1 MKSNVVVLTNFR
13 TASTTFTL
21 IKSEE
26 YNLPYKGELFS
37 HETPHAIGNVPI
49 NFQLVRDGVDPKYW
63 DLICSRANRFDALVS
78 GAPACYKI
86 MPTHFKGDTAQLE
99 MVLRQADKVYYLYRK
114 DFMAQIKSWMEV
126 RLSGSF
132 DKTGF
137 ATNIAIDQKDG
148 LGDPFTRRMH
158 QFHRGTFKKTDEPYR
173 NTVDP
178 NHRDFTYSKTDT
190 ETRHLVKQLVT
201 NYEIMSDMYKRVPG
215 VLVCYE
221 DYFSGDSYK
230 PYNREIT
237 WTSEP
242 QVDQYVPNWDIES
255 YFK

>member
-1 MKSNVVVLTNFR
+1 MMSNVVVLTNFR

-37 HETPHAIGNVPI
+37 HEKPHQIGSIPGVGE
-49 NFQLVRDGVDPKYW
+49 LVRDGVSNHNQN
-63 DLICSRANRFDALVS
+63 LIYSRWNIHTELAKGHA
-78 GAPACYKI
+78 ACYKI
-86 MPTHFKGDTAQLE
+86 MPSHFKGNSFQLE
-99 MVLRQADKVYYLYRK
+99 TVLKNADKVYYLYRR

-137 ATNIAIDQKDG
+137 ATNVAVDQRDG
-148 LGDPFTRRMH
+148 LGDPYVRRMH
-158 QFHRGTFKKTDEPYR
+158 QVHRGTYMNAETYR

-178 NHRDFTYSKTDT
+178 NCHDFTNSKTDV
-190 ETRHLVKQLVT
+190 ETKALVKQLVG
-201 NYEIMSDMYKRVPG
+201 NYETMSDMYKRVPG

-242 QVDQYVPNWDIES
+242 QVNQYVPNWDIES